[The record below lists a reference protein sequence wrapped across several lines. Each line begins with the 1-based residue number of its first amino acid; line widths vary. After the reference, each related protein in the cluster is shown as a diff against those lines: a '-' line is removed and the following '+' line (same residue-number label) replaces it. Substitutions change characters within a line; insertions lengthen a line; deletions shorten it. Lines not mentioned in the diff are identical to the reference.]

1 MGQGVHGHSRA
12 HAAPGAIS
20 LINAIQYPCTVY
32 YGGGRARYNEQGE
45 GRMMTDTARRL
56 RPHPRRLR
64 PVSLLVCV
72 VGVGGLLLTLRPAAH
87 PATGLTGPGVGAQ
100 APALRLPDLQG
111 HMVRLSS
118 LQGRPVALVFLATWC
133 EGCHVEM
140 PALVRSS
147 RALERH
153 GLILLGVDAVGEER
167 ASVVRFVR
175 AYHAPFPVLLDP
187 SSGAMTSFAIRALPT
202 TVIVNRAGR
211 IILHQEATVDG
222 ATLARAAFGRAP

>member
-1 MGQGVHGHSRA
+1 MEEGEQSH
-12 HAAPGAIS
+12 
-20 LINAIQYPCTVY
+20 TK
-32 YGGGRARYNEQGE
+32 QGE
-45 GRMMTDTARRL
+45 GRMMTDTARAR
-56 RPHPRRLR
+56 RPHLRRPR
-64 PVSLLVCV
+64 PVPLLVFAA
-72 VGVGGLLLTLRPAAH
+72 GVGGLLLTLRPAVH

-118 LQGRPVALVFLATWC
+118 LRGRPVALVFLATWC
-133 EGCHVEM
+133 EGCRVEM
-140 PALVRSS
+140 PALVQSARS
-147 RALERH
+147 LERH

-167 ASVVRFVR
+167 ASVLRFVR

-187 SSGAMTSFAIRALPT
+187 SSGAMTSFAVRALPT

-222 ATLARAAFGRAP
+222 ATLTRAAFGRAP